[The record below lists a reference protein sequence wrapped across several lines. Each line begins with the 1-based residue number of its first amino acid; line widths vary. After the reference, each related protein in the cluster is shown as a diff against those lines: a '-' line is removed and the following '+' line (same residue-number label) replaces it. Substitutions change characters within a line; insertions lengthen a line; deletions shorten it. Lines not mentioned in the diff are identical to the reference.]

1 MNVMQ
6 MFYQFGP
13 LLILIVLMYF
23 MLIRP
28 QKKKEKEVTAMR
40 AGLKVGDHIVTIGG
54 ICGKIVKVKDE
65 TIVIAVGA
73 DKVKMEMMKWAVS
86 QVTSKAAG
94 KEEKSSKPKKLGKKD
109 DAVVDVALEPA
120 KEEKVEE
127 NVEAVEE
134 TVEEAK

>member
-1 MNVMQ
+1 
-6 MFYQFGP
+6 
-13 LLILIVLMYF
+13 MYF

-73 DKVKMEMMKWAVS
+73 DKVKMELMKWAVS
-86 QVTSKAAG
+86 QVTSKT

-109 DAVVDVALEPA
+109 ETVVDVALEPA
-120 KEEKVEE
+120 VEKVEE
-127 NVEAVEE
+127 KAEAVEAAE
-134 TVEEAK
+134 SVAEEAK